1 MRTPLPP
8 GPHATTWEAA
18 AAGDEENQNQQQQQ
32 RGGGRGEHNHNEV
45 EEEEGSSIRFTSSQ
59 RGLHQQSAPRKRLFC
74 WNKAAAMLWRALH
87 RYYPYA
93 LPGVAAVAAWAW
105 YSWRRK
111 AACKATR
118 NSTKRT
124 RSCHGVAATA
134 DSSRACAN
142 PDDELNVC
150 AAPDVDPLGPREY
163 PATCPPG
170 SAGCPS
176 AEACVGPAV
185 GDADGVLSDAT
196 FGAAVSLDKR
206 DGLACGAREAAAS
219 PGETAEVPVAARA
232 ATDLSACARE
242 SLPERETPVERPEDN
257 LCDARPSSD
266 AHDTPSSLA
275 ASSNGNLLAEPLAA
289 PHSTSERETFA
300 TADTSDVSSAADS
313 IGPLSAGAST
323 DGSKMDIGDAPGR
336 VNNLGALL
344 PNERKD
350 LSSSDLSN
358 GPDAVESVPKAAAVN
373 NQSPGDAGDAST
385 STNASG
391 AKRDVIADAG
401 RTSESARAHGTPR
414 VGAADGTV
422 AANAGRASAV
432 ATICSPDVPSSIVK
446 APRATLVSRD
456 VGESARTLERSELRC
471 QNGEECET
479 KGAATEGAAST
490 NGSKTSAGKMF
501 CERNVSDG
509 VLSDEGVGGGA
520 ALRKAGRAATGGC
533 DDGKAPK
540 GEALERVGSCEV
552 GDEGRANDCGERY
565 DPEGSDKVDPLCL
578 KMEMGGKISRENY
591 LGGSGKDGKNDERFI
606 QEAEPLDLKDTKAV
620 RCSPL
625 LETVSR
631 SNDSQLTPGSNLVAV
646 AGGVKCDLEISG
658 SVERKAKIPV
668 SCHEEAESS
677 PSDKATR
684 AEEVRHNGGDAADC
698 KELEERFASGFV
710 EKLIRDVRVSFAN
723 VRLEGDDESENRPVL
738 SSRLSAEATPF
749 TPTSAEATTN
759 EAAPRGGV
767 ELPPVHTANEGR
779 CARDREPA
787 TGASPSEAKGRDDE
801 KAAESSSLVKSNLSA
816 EAAPFTPTLVENL
829 PADKRAVGE
838 ETSEGE
844 ATSKNAWSVDDLWKG
859 LNFGVNMKEL
869 EHSPNK
875 GKSGSKF
882 FPLSCPE
889 GKWLMKDRTAEKSP
903 KRKAAKVAVE
913 FFDKNPTGGGHALPA
928 LPVDACTR
936 GDPKVTAVDA
946 EESMTNGL
954 STGSENSESTV
965 TLDGDS
971 SLDFYGEAV
980 SDGSCPCVTGS
991 GDDSEMV
998 IWEFHVSKILVGRLI
1013 GKQGKFIN
1021 YLKEG
1026 SGAKIYIIQ
1035 LSFTADFQVV
1045 HIEGTDK
1052 QVDAALKLIRKKFK
1066 NLNMKNIAAPVL
1078 PPIGHVVVPVAPV
1091 PIPQGISVDVT
1102 VPWFDAYGNL
1112 FLQQYTHPTF
1122 HALDSLDQ
1130 ALNACYSQPN
1140 LPTLPP
1146 LTANTVCAAL
1156 LESHWYRAQIVEYDP
1171 GSNEVEVRCLDY
1183 GGYYKIL
1190 ASDLRQLRT
1199 DFLTLPFQASLVF
1212 FANIA
1217 PPPDDTCYS
1226 EEALLA
1232 VNKLTLGAH
1241 LIAEVTQFDTVSQM
1255 PFVNLWLIKD
1265 GRSQM
1270 INKML
1275 VDAGHARWLS

>member
-1 MRTPLPP
+1 
-8 GPHATTWEAA
+8 
-18 AAGDEENQNQQQQQ
+18 
-32 RGGGRGEHNHNEV
+32 
-45 EEEEGSSIRFTSSQ
+45 
-59 RGLHQQSAPRKRLFC
+59 
-74 WNKAAAMLWRALH
+74 MLWRALH

-111 AACKATR
+111 AACKATSTG

-124 RSCHGVAATA
+124 QSCDGVAAPA
-134 DSSRACAN
+134 DSSRVCAN

-163 PATCPPG
+163 PATYPPG
-170 SAGCPS
+170 SAGCLS
-176 AEACVGPAV
+176 AEACVGPSV
-185 GDADGVLSDAT
+185 GDADGVLSAK
-196 FGAAVSLDKR
+196 FGAVLPDKR
-206 DGLACGAREAAAS
+206 DGLTCGAGETTAS

-232 ATDLSACARE
+232 ATDLSAGACE
-242 SLPERETPVERPEDN
+242 SLSERETPVERPEDKS
-257 LCDARPSSD
+257 CDALPSSD

-275 ASSNGNLLAEPLAA
+275 ASSNRNLLAEPLAA

-300 TADTSDVSSAADS
+300 TADTSDISSAADS
-313 IGPLSAGAST
+313 ISPLSAGAST
-323 DGSKMDIGDAPGR
+323 DRSIMDIGDALGL
-336 VNNLGALL
+336 VNNSGALL
-344 PNERKD
+344 SNERKD
-350 LSSSDLSN
+350 LSSSDLRN
-358 GPDAVESVPKAAAVN
+358 GPDAVGSVPKAVAVV
-373 NQSPGDAGDAST
+373 NQSPAKLDSPVAVETIASLTPLHARGSSASPEAGDAST

-391 AKRDVIADAG
+391 GKRDVIADAR
-401 RTSESARAHGTPR
+401 RTSEPARAHGSRR
-414 VGAADGTV
+414 VGAADSTV
-422 AANAGRASAV
+422 AANAGRPSAV
-432 ATICSPDVPSSIVK
+432 ATICSRDVPSSIVK

-456 VGESARTLERSELRC
+456 VGESAPTLERSELRC
-471 QNGEECET
+471 QNGKECEA
-479 KGAATEGAAST
+479 KAAAADGAAST
-490 NGSKTSAGKMF
+490 NGSRASAGKMVR
-501 CERNVSDG
+501 ERNVSDG
-509 VLSDEGVGGGA
+509 VLLDESVGGGA

-540 GEALERVGSCEV
+540 GEALERGESCEV
-552 GDEGRANDCGERY
+552 GEEGRANDCGERY

-591 LGGSGKDGKNDERFI
+591 LGGSGKDDKNDDRFI
-606 QEAEPLDLKDTKAV
+606 QEAEPLDLKDTHAV

-625 LETVSR
+625 ETASR
-631 SNDSQLTPGSNLVAV
+631 SNDSQPTPGTNSVAV
-646 AGGVKCDLEISG
+646 AGGVKCDLEIPG
-658 SVERKAKIPV
+658 SFERKAKIPAL
-668 SCHEEAESS
+668 CREEPESS
-677 PSDKATR
+677 PPDKTTR
-684 AEEVRHNGGDAADC
+684 AEEARHNGGDAADC
-698 KELEERFASGFV
+698 KAPEERFASGFV
-710 EKLIRDVRVSFAN
+710 EKLIRDARVSFAN
-723 VRLEGDDESENRPVL
+723 VLLEGSDESENRPVL
-738 SSRLSAEATPF
+738 SSRLSAEAAPF
-749 TPTSAEATTN
+749 MPTSAEATVA
-759 EAAPRGGV
+759 EAVPRGGV
-767 ELPPVHTANEGR
+767 ESPPAHAASEGR
-779 CARDREPA
+779 RARGREPA
-787 TGASPSEAKGRDDE
+787 AGASPSDAKGKGD
-801 KAAESSSLVKSNLSA
+801 KKTAEAESLVKSNLSA
-816 EAAPFTPTLVENL
+816 EAAPFTPTPVENL
-829 PADKRAVGE
+829 PAGKRSVGE

-844 ATSKNAWSVDDLWKG
+844 ATSENALYVGDLWKN

-869 EHSPNK
+869 ENSPNE

-903 KRKAAKVAVE
+903 KRKAVKVAVE
-913 FFDKNPTGGGHALPA
+913 FLDKNSAGGGRVPAA
-928 LPVDACTR
+928 LPVDVCTR
-936 GDPKVTAVDA
+936 GDPKEAAVDA
-946 EESMTNGL
+946 EENMTNGL

-965 TLDGDS
+965 MLDDS
-971 SLDFYGEAV
+971 YGEAV
-980 SDGSCPCVTGS
+980 SDGNCPCVTGS
-991 GDDSEMV
+991 GDDGEMV

-1035 LSFTADFQVV
+1035 LAFTSDFQVV

-1140 LPTLPP
+1140 LPTPPP
-1146 LTANTVCAAL
+1146 LSVNSVCAAL
-1156 LESHWYRAQIVEYDP
+1156 LESHWYRAQIVEYYP
-1171 GSNEVEVRCLDY
+1171 ESNEVEVKCLDY

-1190 ASDLRQLRT
+1190 DSDLRQLRT

-1217 PPPDDTCYS
+1217 PPPDHTCYS